1 MWKIK
6 KEWEFLLFFYLL
18 LKGKIRKNM
27 SFKKDYIYTLGRGVI
42 YKRDYNFIWQR
53 VGERKR
59 RKR

>member
-42 YKRDYNFIWQR
+42 YKRDYNFI
-53 VGERKR
+53 
-59 RKR
+59 